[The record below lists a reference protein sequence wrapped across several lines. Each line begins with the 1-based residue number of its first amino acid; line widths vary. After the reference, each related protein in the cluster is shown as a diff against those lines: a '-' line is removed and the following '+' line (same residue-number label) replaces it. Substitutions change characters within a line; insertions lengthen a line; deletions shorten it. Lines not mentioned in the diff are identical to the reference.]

1 MKTHITEKKE
11 DENGRLLSTVT
22 AGKSLK
28 IKVKS
33 TPEFLALANSC
44 GVNMALLLIH
54 LEVPALR
61 SWQAAALALKVSAQA
76 QGSSADPL

>member
-11 DENGRLLSTVT
+11 GEKERLLSTVT

-33 TPEFLALANSC
+33 TPEFLALVNSC
-44 GVNMALLLIH
+44 GVNMALLLTH
-54 LEVPALR
+54 LEVLALR
-61 SWQAAALALKVSAQA
+61 SWQPQLL
-76 QGSSADPL
+76 P